1 MAIKENRDLKEKNVA
16 KTYED
21 IKAEHERIKGQLDEI
36 TDNNRKLHEKLKIL
50 KEQSDKIKE
59 NKN

>member
-1 MAIKENRDLKEKNVA
+1 LQTAIKENRDLKEKNIA

-36 TDNNRKLHEKLKIL
+36 TDHNRKLHEKLKNL
-50 KEQSDKIKE
+50 KEHSEKIK
-59 NKN
+59 